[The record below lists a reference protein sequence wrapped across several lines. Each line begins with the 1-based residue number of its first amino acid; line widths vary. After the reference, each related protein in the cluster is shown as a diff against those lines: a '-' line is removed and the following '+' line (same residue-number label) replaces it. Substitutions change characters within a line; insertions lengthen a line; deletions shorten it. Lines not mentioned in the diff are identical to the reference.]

1 MNSYTD
7 FCSFLGVSPDASEDE
22 VKKAYRKMAMRWHPD
37 RHIGESEERQ
47 RYASEQFRLAKEA
60 YDAIMNGF
68 YDGDCYGY
76 EEESCGDDFGYP
88 GNQQDGYD
96 TGYRQESY
104 DTYNHQQTSYGS
116 GTGAYAGGTDDPGIF
131 RDILTI
137 VYYLILVGLGVT
149 LAVGFVIVAVK
160 VLAFLVKIA
169 VPLALIVGAVYL
181 VRIFY

>member
-96 TGYRQESY
+96 T
-104 DTYNHQQTSYGS
+104 YNHQQASYGS
-116 GTGAYAGGTDDPGIF
+116 GTGVYADGTDDPGIF

-137 VYYLILVGLGVT
+137 VGYLILVGLGVT

-160 VLAFLVKIA
+160 IVAFLIRIA
-169 VPLALIVGAVYL
+169 VPLAIVAGSVYL
-181 VRIFY
+181 FRLLY